1 MKKTLALVLALMMV
15 LCLCACGDTAEE
27 TTAPAVEAAPAA
39 DAAAAPAADA
49 APAVDG
55 AAEGEATGEMSG
67 EPQAK
72 ELYSAAGYEKT
83 FEGYK
88 SYVSDAMSTDE
99 GNPFLADELATVAAA
114 TEADYDATANPWAMQ
129 IEFGLILSYEDFL
142 AA

>member
-15 LCLCACGDTAEE
+15 LCLCACGDKAEE
-27 TTAPAVEAAPAA
+27 TTAPAAEAAPAA
-39 DAAAAPAADA
+39 DAAAAPA
-49 APAVDG
+49 VDG
-55 AAEGEATGEMSG
+55 AADGEGSGEMSG

-72 ELYSAAGYEKT
+72 ELFSAAGYEKT

>member
-27 TTAPAVEAAPAA
+27 TTAPAS
-39 DAAAAPAADA
+39 DAAAAPAADAAA